1 MFSFVFIRNKF
12 IYYWIIN
19 SIQRLSQHS
28 FHYEYNR
35 MFSIF
40 MSYGSECLYLCHCV
54 WLLWDTLNMALL
66 QVSFSRASRE
76 IHLFFNSC
84 SILHQLNTK
93 PNTIKSHK
101 KTRNKIMQIQ
111 HFLSWNKANIKY
123 SCKSQLYIHQ
133 EICYSSI
140 SSVRIKRLEDWSK
153 KQVKKNCSLSLD
165 K

>member
-1 MFSFVFIRNKF
+1 MNGKKVTFKNSQGRMFREYFVERPYLRNTHRIDNLAQLFSF
-12 IYYWIIN
+12 
-19 SIQRLSQHS
+19 QHV
-28 FHYEYNR
+28 
-35 MFSIF
+35 
-40 MSYGSECLYLCHCV
+40 LLT
-54 WLLWDTLNMALL
+54 WLFCGL
-66 QVSFSRASRE
+66 ASCE

-84 SILHQLNTK
+84 SIFHQLNTK

-101 KTRNKIMQIQ
+101 NTKNKIMQIQ
-111 HFLSWNKANIKY
+111 HFLSWNKVNIKC

-140 SSVRIKRLEDWSK
+140 SSVHIKRLEDWSK